1 MFLLILNGE
10 TDRWVQDSTFTFQYV
25 SINTQE
31 NDGMRFS
38 VENLHSN
45 MFLLIQEFPASS
57 RGERKGFTFQYVS
70 INTYKEGDIWY
81 WLKEFTFQYV
91 SINTEYDEEWFN
103 NVNNLHS
110 NMFLLIPVSHTCLYF
125 NTLQYHFCL
134 PKQLSTY
141 SFTISLRTAVSAL
154 IFRTVDLYYFL
165 HYYKSTITT

>member
-1 MFLLILNGE
+1 M
-10 TDRWVQDSTFTFQYV
+10 QKKFTFQYV
-25 SINTQE
+25 SINTHYLQ
-31 NDGMRFS
+31 RHP
-38 VENLHSN
+38 LQ
-45 MFLLIQEFPASS
+45 LQ
-57 RGERKGFTFQYVS
+57 
-70 INTYKEGDIWY
+70 
-81 WLKEFTFQYV
+81 
-91 SINTEYDEEWFN
+91 
-103 NVNNLHS
+103 NLHS